1 MNVEEVRSSPSL
13 PRLYA
18 KAAIGTVT
26 PGSGGDDLPDTEV
39 VLTDVGIDR
48 EHLADYDR
56 VCGFRLRDRLP
67 ATYPHVVAFPL
78 AVRIMTRDD
87 FPFALPGLVHIAN
100 RIRLHRPIEAS
111 DRLTVRVRTADL
123 REHPKGRQFD
133 VLSEAVVDGETVW
146 TETGTIL
153 HKGGGSGRT
162 DRSRDPEEAELPERT
177 ARWRVPA
184 DTGRRYAAVSGDHN
198 PIHLHPLT
206 AKAFGFPRQIAHGM
220 WTKARCVAALEDRVP
235 EAYAV
240 EVSFRKPLVLPAE
253 VGFGARRE
261 GEAWSFAVRSERS
274 GSPHLTGSL
283 EPLG

>member
-1 MNVEEVRSSPSL
+1 MNVDEVRSSPSL

-18 KAAIGTVT
+18 KAAVGAVT
-26 PGSGGDDLPDTEV
+26 PGSGGGELPDTEV
-39 VLTDVGIDR
+39 VLADVEIDR
-48 EHLADYDR
+48 EHLARYDR

-100 RIRLHRPIEAS
+100 RIRLHRPIDAAE
-111 DRLTVRVRTADL
+111 RLTLRVWTADL

-133 VLSEAVVDGETVW
+133 LRSEASVDGETVW

-153 HKGGGSGRT
+153 RKGDGAGPADRLRDT
-162 DRSRDPEEAELPERT
+162 DEDELPRRT
-177 ARWRVPA
+177 ARWHVPA

-220 WTKARCVAALEDRVP
+220 WTKARCVAALEDRLP
-235 EAYAV
+235 DAHAV
-240 EVSFRKPLVLPAE
+240 DVSFRKPLVLPAV

-261 GEAWSFAVRSERS
+261 REGWTFAVRSERS
-274 GSPHLTGSL
+274 GSPHLTGSVA
-283 EPLG
+283 PLG